1 MSQDRYLQA
10 TPMLDFN
17 AAAIS
22 ALIQS
27 KGWAE
32 LPLPDRIG
40 AAYDYVRNDIAFGY
54 NSYDTLPASK
64 VLADG
69 YGQCNTKATLL
80 MALLRALE
88 VPCKL
93 HGFTIDKALQRGV
106 VPEAVYWMAPQNIL
120 HSWVEVLVEGAWI
133 NLEGF
138 ILDQPVID
146 ALQQKFPERQSLCA
160 YGAGTD
166 CLQDPQ
172 VEWLGKDT
180 YIQETGIN
188 QDFGLFDAPDDFYAA
203 HVQEL
208 RGLRGLLYRNVIRHW
223 MNARVAKM
231 RRGQVPDIP
240 GFDQTAPQRR
250 RNAA

>member
-10 TPMLDFN
+10 TQMLDFN
-17 AAAIS
+17 TAAIT

-27 KGWAE
+27 KGWE
-32 LPLPDRIG
+32 GLSLQDRIG

-88 VPCKL
+88 VPCRL

-106 VPEAVYWMAPQNIL
+106 VPKAVYWMAPQNIL
-120 HSWVEVLVEGAWI
+120 HSWVEVLVEGTWI

-172 VEWLGKDT
+172 VEWQGKDT
-180 YIQETGIN
+180 YIQKTGIN

-203 HVQEL
+203 NMQEL
-208 RGLRGLLYRNVIRHW
+208 TGLRGLLYRNGIRHW

-240 GFDQTAPQRR
+240 GLAQTAQQRQGK
-250 RNAA
+250 AA